1 MTIGDLVAGANK
13 ELWCSA
19 TKSLRIGGV
28 VTSIRLEN
36 FFWQILDDIG
46 EQSQLPLPQLIA
58 QLHQESVEAGYNLSN
73 FTSFLRV
80 CCGHYLRHGKLA
92 LE

>member
-1 MTIGDLVAGANK
+1 MQVVELVAGANK
-13 ELWCSA
+13 DLWTSS
-19 TKSLRIGGV
+19 TKSLRIGGG

-46 EQSQLPLPQLIA
+46 EQVNLPLPQLISR
-58 QLHQESVEAGYNLSN
+58 LHQESLIAGYNLSN

-80 CCGHYLRHGKLA
+80 CCGHYLRLGKPA
-92 LE
+92 LD